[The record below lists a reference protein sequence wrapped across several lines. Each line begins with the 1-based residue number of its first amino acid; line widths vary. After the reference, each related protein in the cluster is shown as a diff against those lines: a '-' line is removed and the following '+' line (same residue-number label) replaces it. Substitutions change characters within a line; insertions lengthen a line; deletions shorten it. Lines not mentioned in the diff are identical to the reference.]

1 METQHSANHKN
12 LVPLTW
18 AGMET
23 VQKVQSNIEP
33 DCPKSTEVSSENGRE
48 FVLRDASGK
57 LLPGGPGLPGAGRP
71 KGSGVV
77 SDAIKQA
84 LRDGKADEV
93 KDTLFELVDSADRDS
108 VRLAAIAEIID
119 RSEGKAVQNIRHAG
133 VFMVMAPGED
143 VLNAAFGGIAPSED
157 NE

>member
-1 METQHSANHKN
+1 MENQVSTNQER
-12 LVPLTW
+12 VPLSWLPKPENNTISV
-18 AGMET
+18 ET
-23 VQKVQSNIEP
+23 
-33 DCPKSTEVSSENGRE
+33 STESVEISSENSRQN
-48 FVLRDASGK
+48 VLRDASGK

-84 LRDGKADEV
+84 LREGKADEV
-93 KDTLFELVDSADRDS
+93 KDKLFGLVDSADRDS
-108 VRLAAIAEIID
+108 VKLAAIAEIMD

-143 VLNAAFGGIAPSED
+143 VLSAAFGGIAPSED
-157 NE
+157 E